1 MRTKRSFKL
10 TAAVLVAW
18 LGMFVHNMADLP
30 ISVVSPENTLPGIIW
45 LAFLW
50 LWIKDR
56 RWSAV
61 LILGWAGLN
70 LLGAILTVLPL
81 PVLPFAPEQS
91 VRHYLFHA
99 LYAAM
104 QLPVLYLAQR
114 ELRGAS
120 SHAVI

>member
-30 ISVVSPENTLPGIIW
+30 ISVASRENTLPGIIW
-45 LAFLW
+45 LVFLW

-61 LILGWAGLN
+61 LVLGWAGLN
-70 LLGAILTVLPL
+70 FLGAILTVLPL

-114 ELRGAS
+114 ELRGVG